1 MEVKKMSKLSDTRN
15 KVIQWTIGS
24 SFLIILISFFII
36 DEPKKFSIGLIFGML
51 IAILNF
57 IELEKTLKKSIKMKP
72 ENAQSYATKKYFLRY
87 GITAFVIFVA
97 IKVNHIDLLGTIV
110 GLLLLK
116 FVIFITNLFNDK
128 EYFKRI
134 FRKEG

>member
-1 MEVKKMSKLSDTRN
+1 MEVKKMSKLNDTRN
-15 KVIQWTIGS
+15 KVVQWTIGM
-24 SFLIILISFFII
+24 SFLIILISFFIV

-72 ENAQSYATKKYFLRY
+72 ANAQSYATKKYFLRY
-87 GITAFVIFVA
+87 AITAFVIFVA
-97 IKVNHIDLLGTIV
+97 IKVNHIGLLGTIL

>member
-1 MEVKKMSKLSDTRN
+1 MSKLSDTRN
-15 KVIQWTIGS
+15 KVIQWTIGI

-36 DEPKKFSIGLIFGML
+36 DEPKKFSIGLVFGML

-87 GITAFVIFVA
+87 GITALVIFVA
-97 IKVNHIDLLGTIV
+97 IKVDHIDLLGTIL

>member
-1 MEVKKMSKLSDTRN
+1 MSKLSDTRN

>member
-1 MEVKKMSKLSDTRN
+1 
-15 KVIQWTIGS
+15 
-24 SFLIILISFFII
+24 
-36 DEPKKFSIGLIFGML
+36 
-51 IAILNF
+51 
-57 IELEKTLKKSIKMKP
+57 MKP

-87 GITAFVIFVA
+87 AITALVIFVA

-134 FRKEG
+134 FRKRSISRDG